1 MHVEPGS
8 FRDRDSRIF
17 YDSGDVFRLL
27 SQDGLQ
33 DWRALASS
41 ELYSRF
47 SENGH
52 LVATELVADEVST
65 QNGWAGVL
73 THERVPF
80 VSYPYEWTFSML
92 KDAALLELD
101 LVLAGLRE
109 GLILKDASPYNV
121 QWQGAHPVFI
131 DIGSFERLRPGEPWA
146 GYRQFC
152 MLYLY
157 PLLLHAYRGVP
168 FQGLLRGSLEG
179 IEPAVAR
186 RFFSFRDLLR
196 RGVLSHVVL
205 HKRLEHRHGQEAGQ
219 VRRELEAAGFG
230 TELIRASVS
239 RLRKLV
245 SRLEPQ
251 RAESTWSGYGCC
263 NSYSKEEA
271 ARKADV
277 VGAVARAL
285 EPELVWD
292 LGCNDGRYSRIAA
305 EHARYTLAVDAD
317 QTTVER
323 LYRELRS
330 EGQRSILPLV
340 MDVADP
346 SPALGWQNL
355 ERKTLTERGT
365 PDLTLCL
372 ALVHHLAITRNIPL
386 ASFLGW
392 LRGLDSA
399 LVIEFPHE
407 DDPMVRVLLEAKRPG
422 THDDYRRET
431 FEEKL
436 HEVFAVE
443 SSTSLSETR
452 TIYHAHPRG

>member
-52 LVATELVADEVST
+52 LVATELVGDEVST

-205 HKRLEHRHGQEAGQ
+205 HKRLEQRHGQEAGQ

-372 ALVHHLAITRNIPL
+372 ALVHHLVITRNIPL